1 MKTKMKALVT
11 SAVVV
16 AAALTAGPGLAEEFV
31 IGVATAQTGYLAPY
45 DQPALNG
52 FKIKVDEIN
61 AAGGL
66 LGKYKIVLRIRD
78 TASDTSA
85 TVQVAQELVASGI
98 NVLITPCDA
107 DPSIAAGQIS
117 QPAQIPT
124 FTFCG
129 STPTIPAAVGDYMF
143 AIASA
148 DNAQATVLANYALS
162 QGHKKALL
170 LVSPDSAYTL
180 RLPQYFGEVFSK
192 KGGEVLKEV
201 TFKMGQQDFGTTVTQ
216 IQNME
221 PKPDVIVTS
230 AYEPDFPAFI
240 KQLRSAGVSIPVL
253 GADVLDT
260 PTILGLGS
268 AVDGVV
274 HSTAGFPTPGSPL
287 AAFYDKY
294 KQTTGSDPDTVIVAL
309 GYEIGIVIEAAVNK
323 AGAIDGPSVRAA
335 IAELKDLPG
344 LTGTITYAGT
354 NGMPVRETALMEI
367 HGGKR
372 SLLKVETADPS
383 EVPAP

>member
-1 MKTKMKALVT
+1 MKMSMKALLAST
-11 SAVVV
+11 ILV
-16 AAALTAGPGLAEEFV
+16 AAFNVGRAAAEDFV
-31 IGVATAQTGYLAPY
+31 IGLATAQTGYLAPY

-52 FKIKVDEIN
+52 LKLKVDEIN

-66 LGKYKIVLRIRD
+66 AGKYNVKLVIRD

-85 TVQVAQELVASGI
+85 TVQAAQELVASGVNI
-98 NVLITPCDA
+98 LVTPCDA

-124 FTFCG
+124 FSFCG

-143 AIASA
+143 GIASG
-148 DNAQATVLANYALS
+148 DNAQAAVIADYALS
-162 QGHKKALL
+162 LGYKKALL

-180 RLPQYFGEVFSK
+180 RLPQYFGEVFTK
-192 KGGEVLKEV
+192 KGGAVVQEIG
-201 TFKMGQQDFGTTVTQ
+201 FKLGQQDFGAIVTQ
-216 IQNME
+216 IKGLDPQ
-221 PKPDVIVTS
+221 PDVIVTS

-240 KQLRSAGVSIPVL
+240 KQLRSAGVTTPVM
-253 GADVLDT
+253 GADAIDT
-260 PTILGLGS
+260 PTVLGLGS

-294 KQTTGSDPDTVIVAL
+294 KQATGKEVDTVIVAL
-309 GYEIGIVIEAAVNK
+309 GYEIGMIIEAAVNA
-323 AGAIDGPSVRAA
+323 AGAIDGPSVRNAVAA
-335 IAELKDLPG
+335 IKDFPG

-354 NGMPVRETALMEI
+354 NGMPMRETALTEI
-367 HGGKR
+367 RDGKR
-372 SLLKVETADPS
+372 SLIKVETAALADI
-383 EVPAP
+383 PAP